1 MSVEV
6 RPTLARRGEPDGG
19 LGTAETTAEAGQGP
33 SRAFD
38 ALWIIGLLAVIGVA
52 LPVAIASRYGALGI
66 PRSDDWSYLLTM
78 YRWLEDGKLTFN
90 GWVSMTLIG
99 QVLIAAPIAAV
110 AGRNITLIQLST
122 ALIGLVGLLGVVWI
136 GRQIVRPAWWAVFV
150 AATIAVGPLWGPLA
164 PTFMTDVPAFT
175 FQMLS
180 LAAAIIAFRS
190 RPVALRPLVVSV
202 AIGFIG
208 VSIRQYAIIPVIAIL
223 LVAALSLIATRDWR
237 RLRSVGVIA
246 GVFFVATVALLVW
259 WSGLPD
265 SKSLS
270 PTVPNPHLISAMFI
284 KDAGF
289 LRLAGLL
296 LLPVLALAGPVA
308 IVRRAWAA
316 SSRLTLG
323 LTIAMAVW
331 LVTMYVRVPR
341 TPFVGN
347 YMAREGVLSID
358 VLAGNRPDVIPSPIF
373 NLLVFVGSLAG
384 IVIVLAAVPFL
395 MDLPRRVRER
405 DVAPANASVAVLGF
419 VIAGFAAA
427 YSLAISTGLPV
438 YDRYALPVLPLVAFL
453 VLRSTRGESRAVR
466 SATPRRVWAGVTIAL
481 LAVLGL
487 AYTVD
492 SASFDGTRWKV
503 SEMAT
508 DAGYKPLQVGGGFE
522 WLSYHRE
529 HGPLYRWDFAKDR
542 PVQLKTYTPPCVNVL
557 INPIKKSKRIVAAA
571 NMSGLTHGPVQIVA
585 VRNRRPCGSGKA
597 RSGGT
602 RAGNAAG
609 R

>member
-1 MSVEV
+1 VSVEV
-6 RPTLARRGEPDGG
+6 RPARARSGEPDGDPATG
-19 LGTAETTAEAGQGP
+19 VATAEATQGP

-38 ALWIIGLLAVIGVA
+38 AIWIIGLLAIIGVA
-52 LPVAIASRYGALGI
+52 IPIAVASRYGALGI

-110 AGRNITLIQLST
+110 AGRNITLIQIST

-136 GRQIVRPAWWAVFV
+136 GRQIVRPAWRAVFV

-190 RPVALRPLVVSV
+190 RPVALRPLAISV
-202 AIGFIG
+202 ALGFVG
-208 VSIRQYAIIPVIAIL
+208 VSIRQYAVIPVIAIL

-270 PTVPNPHLISAMFI
+270 PTVPDPHLISGMFI

-296 LLPVLALAGPVA
+296 LLPVVVLAGPVA

-316 SSRLTLG
+316 SSRLTTV
-323 LTIAMAVW
+323 LTIGMVVW
-331 LVTMYVRVPR
+331 LVTMYARVPR

-347 YMAREGVLSID
+347 YVAREGVLSTD
-358 VLAGNRPDVIPSPIF
+358 VLRGRVRDF
-373 NLLVFVGSLAG
+373 R
-384 IVIVLAAVPFL
+384 LAAVVAGLVPL
-395 MDLPRRVRER
+395 AMALPTTSLDISRVVGMAFA
-405 DVAPANASVAVLGF
+405 VAASTFCPLLVLG
-419 VIAGFAAA
+419 IWWRGLTTAGAMA
-427 YSLAISTGLPV
+427 GL
-438 YDRYALPVLPLVAFL
+438 
-453 VLRSTRGESRAVR
+453 
-466 SATPRRVWAGVTIAL
+466 I
-481 LAVLGL
+481 
-487 AYTVD
+487 
-492 SASFDGTRWKV
+492 
-503 SEMAT
+503 
-508 DAGYKPLQVGGGFE
+508 VGGG
-522 WLSYHRE
+522 LSLGALVTAVAFPGMLPE
-529 HGPLYRWDFAKDR
+529 PLDSLLGQPAVGSVPAAFVTMILVSVFTRSLLTPRADA
-542 PVQLKTYTPPCVNVL
+542 VLAQLHLPSAARR
-557 INPIKKSKRIVAAA
+557 INPAPQRD
-571 NMSGLTHGPVQIVA
+571 
-585 VRNRRPCGSGKA
+585 
-597 RSGGT
+597 
-602 RAGNAAG
+602 
-609 R
+609 

>member
-1 MSVEV
+1 
-6 RPTLARRGEPDGG
+6 
-19 LGTAETTAEAGQGP
+19 
-33 SRAFD
+33 
-38 ALWIIGLLAVIGVA
+38 
-52 LPVAIASRYGALGI
+52 
-66 PRSDDWSYLLTM
+66 M

-110 AGRNITLIQLST
+110 AGRNITLIQIST

-190 RPVALRPLVVSV
+190 RPVALRPLAVSV
-202 AIGFIG
+202 ALGFVG
-208 VSIRQYAIIPVIAIL
+208 VSIRQYAVIPVIAIL

-270 PTVPNPHLISAMFI
+270 PTIPDPHLISGMFI

-296 LLPVLALAGPVA
+296 LLPVVVLAGPVA

-316 SSRLTLG
+316 SSRLTTV
-323 LTIAMAVW
+323 LTIGMVVW
-331 LVTMYVRVPR
+331 LVTMYARVPR

-347 YMAREGVLSID
+347 YVAREGVLSID
-358 VLAGNRPDVIPSPIF
+358 VLAGNRPDVIPRPLF
-373 NLLVFVGSLAG
+373 NLLVVVGSLAG

-405 DVAPANASVAVLGF
+405 DVAPADPSVALLGF

-427 YSLAISTGLPV
+427 YSLAIATGLPV
-438 YDRYALPVLPLVAFL
+438 YDRYALPILPLVALL
-453 VLRSTRGESRAVR
+453 VLRSTRREPSAVR
-466 SATPRRVWAGVTIAL
+466 SAAPRRIGAGVMITL

-508 DAGYKPLQVGGGFE
+508 DAGYKPLQVGGGLE

-542 PVQLKTYTPPCVNVL
+542 PVQLKTYTPPCVSVL
-557 INPIKKSKRIVAAA
+557 INPTKRSKRIVAAA
-571 NMSGLTHGPVQIVA
+571 NMSGLTHGSVPIVA
-585 VRNRRPCGSGKA
+585 VRNRRPCGNGKA
-597 RSGGT
+597 ASGGHP
-602 RAGNAAG
+602 GVPG
-609 R
+609 G

>member
-6 RPTLARRGEPDGG
+6 RPARARSGEPDGDPATG
-19 LGTAETTAEAGQGP
+19 VATAEATQGP

-38 ALWIIGLLAVIGVA
+38 AIWIIGLLAIIGVA
-52 LPVAIASRYGALGI
+52 IPIAVASRYGALGI

-110 AGRNITLIQLST
+110 AGRNITLIQIST

-190 RPVALRPLVVSV
+190 RPVALRPLAISV
-202 AIGFIG
+202 ALGFVG
-208 VSIRQYAIIPVIAIL
+208 VSIRQYAVIPVMAIL
-223 LVAALSLIATRDWR
+223 LVAALTLIATRDWR

-270 PTVPNPHLISAMFI
+270 PTVPDPHLISGMFI

-296 LLPVLALAGPVA
+296 LLPVVVLAGPVA

-316 SSRLTLG
+316 SSRLTTV
-323 LTIAMAVW
+323 LTIGMVVW
-331 LVTMYVRVPR
+331 LVTMYARVPR

-347 YMAREGVLSID
+347 YVAREGVLSTD
-358 VLAGNRPDVIPSPIF
+358 VLAGNRPDVIPRPLF
-373 NLLVFVGSLAG
+373 NLLVVVGSLTG
-384 IVIVLAAVPFL
+384 MVIVLAAVPFL

-405 DVAPANASVAVLGF
+405 DVAPADPSVALLGF
-419 VIAGFAAA
+419 VIGGFAAA
-427 YSLAISTGLPV
+427 YSVAIATGLPV
-438 YDRYALPVLPLVAFL
+438 YDRYALPILPLVALL
-453 VLRSTRGESRAVR
+453 VLRSTRREPSAVR
-466 SATPRRVWAGVTIAL
+466 SAAPRRVGAGVMIAL

-492 SASFDGTRWKV
+492 SASFDGTRWNV

-542 PVQLKTYTPPCVNVL
+542 PVQLKTYTPPCVSVL
-557 INPIKKSKRIVAAA
+557 INPTKRSKRIVAAA
-571 NMSGLTHGPVQIVA
+571 NMTGLTHGSVPIVA
-585 VRNRRPCGSGKA
+585 VRNRRPCGNGQA
-597 RSGGT
+597 RSGG
-602 RAGNAAG
+602 RPGVPG
-609 R
+609 G